1 MRKPASTLLV
11 LSLPL
16 LLVAAAWQ
24 AGRYAS
30 LAAEARRLEAAQEEW
45 VRENQKLEAGIAVLS
60 SRERAQS
67 LAKALGLVKAPPE
80 RRLRIDVSKGAKG
93 RSDG

>member
-1 MRKPASTLLV
+1 MRKPVPLVLV
-11 LSLPL
+11 LSLPFL
-16 LLVAAAWQ
+16 LIAAVWQ

-30 LAAEARRLEAAQEEW
+30 LAAEARSLEAAQGEW
-45 VRENQKLEAGIAVLS
+45 VQENEKLEAGIAVLS
-60 SRERAQS
+60 SRERADI

-80 RRLRIDVSKGAKG
+80 RRLRIDVSKKAKG

>member
-1 MRKPASTLLV
+1 MRKPVSFLLV

-16 LLVAAAWQ
+16 LFIAAVWQ

-30 LAAEARRLEAAQEEW
+30 LASEARRLEAAQGEW
-45 VRENQKLEAGIAVLS
+45 VQENEKLEAGIAVLS
-60 SRERAQS
+60 SRERAES

-80 RRLRIDVSKGAKG
+80 RRLRIDVSKKAKG